1 VRVLQLASC
10 CANFIYA
17 GPTEFELILTLSSGT
32 SKLSRYDVI
41 IIGGGAAG
49 LMCAITAGA
58 RGQKVLVL
66 DHNDQVGAKILIS
79 GGGRCNFTNIGTT
92 PKNFISQNPHFS
104 RSALSRYSPQ
114 DFLNLVEKHGIAWHE
129 KTLGQL
135 FCDGSARQIVKMLL
149 DECAAAHVD
158 IRLNVSITDI
168 RKSEQFILETSGGAF
183 ESSKV
188 VLATGGLSIPKMGA
202 TGFAYDVARKFGL
215 KVVTPKPGLVPL
227 RASEN
232 ELRFY
237 NDLSGVSVRASA
249 RAGNMTFAENILFT
263 HRGLSGPAILQASSY
278 LGEGQPL
285 HLDLMPDFDAA
296 QVLKERKHAR
306 PKAEVKTILGEF
318 LPSRLA
324 AALGADIAI
333 ENFPALQMNALCM
346 KLKNWTMVPAGT
358 EGFAKAEVTTGG
370 IDTDALS
377 SKTMES
383 RLVPGFYVIGEAVDV
398 TGWLGGYN
406 FQWAWA
412 SGWAAGQALASG

>member
-1 VRVLQLASC
+1 
-10 CANFIYA
+10 
-17 GPTEFELILTLSSGT
+17 LTLSSGT
-32 SKLSRYDVI
+32 AKLSRYDVI

-49 LMCAITAGA
+49 LMCAISAGA
-58 RGQKVLVL
+58 LGQKVLVL
-66 DHNDQVGAKILIS
+66 DRNDQVGAKILIS

-149 DECAAAHVD
+149 DECAAAQVE

-168 RKSEQFILETSGGAF
+168 RKSEHFILETTGGVF
-183 ESSKV
+183 DSSNV

-227 RASEN
+227 RASES

-237 NDLSGVSVRASA
+237 NDLSGVSVRATA
-249 RAGNMTFAENILFT
+249 RAGDMTFAENILFT

-285 HLDLMPDFDAA
+285 HLDLMPEVDAA

-324 AALGADIAI
+324 AALGTDIAI
-333 ENFPALQMNALCM
+333 ENFPPLQMNALCM

-383 RLVPGFYVIGEAVDV
+383 RLVPGLYAIGEAVDV

-412 SGWAAGQALASG
+412 SGWAAGQALASR